1 MRKLRNTGDHL
12 PTMRAVEDWLRGSG
26 WLDGWV
32 FFNKRVRVVEFKGQP
47 EPTS

>member
-12 PTMRAVEDWLRGSG
+12 PTMRAEEDWLKGSG